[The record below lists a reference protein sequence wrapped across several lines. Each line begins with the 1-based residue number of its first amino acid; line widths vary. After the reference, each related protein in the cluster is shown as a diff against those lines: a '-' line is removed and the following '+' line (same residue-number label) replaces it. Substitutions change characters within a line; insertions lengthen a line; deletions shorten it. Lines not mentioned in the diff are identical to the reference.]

1 LLHVDSHVHTV
12 ATCPWRD
19 ACTCACMAA
28 REPEACTC
36 ARMDA
41 WPGMCACARRVHG
54 QPAGGTRM
62 YMLLSTYGHVCAGSH
77 VVLRSVRTCIR
88 ARSALLR
95 EDVATGCVGASSS
108 RVSTGKRPCGRRSWS
123 CGERAC
129 VSREQTLSWNYLLVG
144 LGRRGTVVCWPVSLL
159 FVSVPVDP
167 RRPGSRV
174 SHLAC
179 WHRASRYGLV

>member
-1 LLHVDSHVHTV
+1 MLHVDSHVHTV

-95 EDVATGCVGASSS
+95 EDVSTGCVGASSS
-108 RVSTGKRPCGRRSWS
+108 RVSTRGRGHAVVVR
-123 CGERAC
+123 GHA
-129 VSREQTLSWNYLLVG
+129 VSVRVKGASSWNYLLGGSRPAREWCAG
-144 LGRRGTVVCWPVSLL
+144 LYLC
-159 FVSVPVDP
+159 VPVD
-167 RRPGSRV
+167 RRSSTP
-174 SHLAC
+174 
-179 WHRASRYGLV
+179 GLVCRISHVGIARCPRV